1 MKKMRILLVSPLPPP
16 TGGITTW
23 TSEYLKEMCARD
35 YEVSIVNSSV
45 IGNRISVNSR
55 INYFDE
61 LKRIIHIR
69 SGIKKVI
76 KTGAVD
82 VIHYN
87 ASCFT
92 AGLLRDALVLR
103 GIKKQVPIVYQCHCN
118 LETNIHSRLA
128 TFLFKLVLKSV
139 NRVLVLNKLSQEFAC
154 QLYPSVE
161 KVPNFIS
168 DAIIKDKECT
178 ADFKNIIF
186 VGRVDE
192 RKGIAELLAAF
203 KEKPALNLHIVG
215 PDSSGYLK
223 DVCESNIIK
232 HGELSHDKTIEIMR
246 DMDALILPSY
256 SEGFPLVILEAMAVG
271 LPVIATDVGSVK
283 EMIEDKGGV
292 LIRPRQV
299 GDIVEAIKSIY
310 PIEVRTKM
318 SKFNIRKVKEC
329 YTCSCVLNRLVEIY
343 EQAIGEKR
351 K

>member
-1 MKKMRILLVSPLPPP
+1 M
-16 TGGITTW
+16 
-23 TSEYLKEMCARD
+23 
-35 YEVSIVNSSV
+35 
-45 IGNRISVNSR
+45 
-55 INYFDE
+55 
-61 LKRIIHIR
+61 
-69 SGIKKVI
+69 
-76 KTGAVD
+76 
-82 VIHYN
+82 
-87 ASCFT
+87 
-92 AGLLRDALVLR
+92 
-103 GIKKQVPIVYQCHCN
+103 
-118 LETNIHSRLA
+118 
-128 TFLFKLVLKSV
+128 
-139 NRVLVLNKLSQEFAC
+139 
-154 QLYPSVE
+154 
-161 KVPNFIS
+161 
-168 DAIIKDKECT
+168 
-178 ADFKNIIF
+178 
-186 VGRVDE
+186 GRVDE

-310 PIEVRTKM
+310 PTEVRTKM
-318 SKFNIRKVKEC
+318 SEFNIWKVKEN
-329 YTCSCVLNRLVEIY
+329 YTCSCVLNKLVEIY